1 MRNISIQLKIIIGLI
16 LFTIFIVTLERYLLS
31 ENIVKQFIESKKS
44 KNELLVNT
52 IAPVIGL
59 NISLGLH
66 DANKDYLNQIVE
78 QNSDLAYIELT
89 DLNGKTIYSYL
100 NKSNNSYKIDDEK
113 INFSNKMIIDNITGD
128 ALATISLHFLNTE
141 YQVILDNNRET
152 TFKIFALTLIL
163 LVLFIL
169 LIKREFRHLNSLSQN
184 VLLYDPKINNLNLEI
199 SDRKDEVGIIHN
211 AILSMVKKIKEH
223 SRVLDEVN
231 ISLEEKVKQRTL
243 ELEYTNN
250 EFKYMLDHTMEGIA
264 IFENGKCINLNK
276 AAINIFGYSN
286 DKELLG
292 KSPLIFIAPQS
303 HEATI
308 EKIKEKNLEPYESIG
323 VKQDGT
329 KFPILLKDTTFQNNN
344 IQYRITSILDL
355 TKIKDNEKL
364 LELAKLKAEE
374 STKAKSDFLA
384 NMSHEIRT
392 PMNGIVGM
400 THLVKQTK
408 LDAKQM
414 SYLTKIETASNNL
427 LNIIND
433 ILDFSKAEAGKL
445 NIEHIDF
452 DMNDVIS
459 NVKNLVEYKAKE
471 RNLNFNIFYSDKNS
485 MFHGDQLRISQILIN
500 LMSNAIKFTEIGSVE
515 LYIESLADN
524 TTRFIVKDTGIG
536 LTPEQQSKLFKSFS
550 QADDSITRKYGG
562 TGLGLSISKQLV
574 ELMDGKIWVESEIN
588 EGSKFIFE
596 LKLSKGDIK
605 KLKKSSIKSLGK
617 LKNEINATKHS
628 NILLVEDNKTNQ
640 AVIIGLLEDLNIDI
654 DIANNGQEAIEL
666 YQINSN
672 KYKLIFMDIQM
683 PIIDGISATKI
694 IRDIDKKIPIV
705 ALTANVMKEDIENIK
720 LAGMNEYL
728 SKPIEVE
735 KLYEI
740 LLKYLSQD

>member
-16 LFTIFIVTLERYLLS
+16 IFTIFIVSSERYLLS
-31 ENIVKQFIESKKS
+31 ENIVKQFVESKKS
-44 KNELLVNT
+44 KNELLANT

-59 NISLGLH
+59 NLSLGLH
-66 DANKDYLNQIVE
+66 DANKDYLHQIVE
-78 QNSDLAYIELT
+78 QNSDLAYIKLT
-89 DLNGKTIYSYL
+89 DLNGKTIYNYL
-100 NKSNNSYKIDDEK
+100 NKSYNSYELDDEK
-113 INFSNKMIIDNITGD
+113 VNFFNKTITDNITGEV
-128 ALATISLHFLNTE
+128 LATISLHFLNTE
-141 YQVILDNNRET
+141 YQVILDKNRET
-152 TFKIFALTLIL
+152 TLKIFILTLIL
-163 LVLFIL
+163 LILFIL
-169 LIKREFRHLNSLSQN
+169 LIKREFRHLKSLSEN
-184 VLLYDPKINNLNLEI
+184 VLLYDPRINNLNI
-199 SDRKDEVGIIHN
+199 DKSDRKDEVGIIHN
-211 AILSMVKKIKEH
+211 AILLMVKKIEEH
-223 SRVLDEVN
+223 SRTLDEIN

-276 AAINIFGYSN
+276 AAINIFGYST

-303 HEATI
+303 HAATI
-308 EKIKEKNLEPYESIG
+308 EKIREKSSEPYESIG
-323 VKQDGT
+323 IKQDST
-329 KFPILLKDTTFQNNN
+329 EFPILLKDTTFQNNSVM
-344 IQYRITSILDL
+344 YRITSVLDL
-355 TKIKDNEKL
+355 TKIKNNEKL

-392 PMNGIVGM
+392 PMNGIIGM

-445 NIEHIDF
+445 NIEYIEF

-471 RNLNFNIFYSDKNS
+471 KKLNFNIFYSDKDS
-485 MFHGDQLRISQILIN
+485 LFYGDQLRISQVLIN

-515 LYIESLADN
+515 LYIESLEEN
-524 TTRFIVKDTGIG
+524 MVKFTVKDTGIG
-536 LTPEQQSKLFKSFS
+536 LTHEQESKLFKSFS

-574 ELMDGKIWVESEIN
+574 ELMDGKIWVESEIGK
-588 EGSKFIFE
+588 GSKFIFE
-596 LKLSKGDIK
+596 LKLSKSNIK
-605 KLKKSSIKSLGK
+605 KLKKSSVKSLEK
-617 LKNEINATKHS
+617 LKNDINATKHS

-694 IRDIDKKIPIV
+694 IREIDKNIPIV
-705 ALTANVMKEDIENIK
+705 ALTANVMKDDIENIK
-720 LAGMNEYL
+720 FAGMNEYL

-735 KLYEI
+735 KLYKT
-740 LLKYLSQD
+740 LLKYLSKN

>member
-1 MRNISIQLKIIIGLI
+1 MRNVSIQLKIIIGVVI
-16 LFTIFIVTLERYLLS
+16 FTIFIVALERYLLS
-31 ENIVKQFIESKKS
+31 ENIVEQFVESKKS
-44 KNELLVNT
+44 KNELLANT
-52 IAPVIGL
+52 MAPVIGL
-59 NISLGLH
+59 NLSLGLH
-66 DANKDYLNQIVE
+66 DANKDYLNQIVA
-78 QNSDLAYIELT
+78 QNSDLAYIKLT
-89 DLNGKTIYSYL
+89 DLNGKIIYSYL
-100 NKSNNSYKIDDEK
+100 NKSDNLYDTDDEK
-113 INFSNKMIIDNITGD
+113 INISNKMIVDNITEE
-128 ALATISLHFLNTE
+128 ALATISLHFLNKE
-141 YQVILDNNRET
+141 YQVILDKNRET
-152 TFKIFALTLIL
+152 TFKIFALTIIL
-163 LVLFIL
+163 LFLFIL
-169 LIKREFRHLNSLSQN
+169 LIKREFRHLKSLSQN
-184 VLLYDPKINNLNLEI
+184 VLLYDPKVNNLNLDE

-211 AILSMVKKIKEH
+211 AILSMVKKIEEH
-223 SRVLDEVN
+223 SKALDDIN

-264 IFENGKCINLNK
+264 IFENGKCINLNR
-276 AAINIFGYSN
+276 AAINIFGYSS
-286 DKELLG
+286 DGELLG

-303 HEATI
+303 YEATI
-308 EKIKEKNLEPYESIG
+308 EKIKQKISEAYESIG

-329 KFPILLKDTTFQNNN
+329 TFPILLKDTIFQNNG
-344 IQYRITSILDL
+344 IAYRITSILDL

-392 PMNGIVGM
+392 PMNGIIGM

-408 LDAKQM
+408 LDDKQI

-459 NVKNLVEYKAKE
+459 NVRNLVEYKAKE
-471 RNLNFNIFYSDKNS
+471 KKLTFNIFYSEKNS
-485 MFHGDQLRISQILIN
+485 MFYGDQLRISQILIN
-500 LMSNAIKFTEIGSVE
+500 LMNNAIKFTEIGSVE
-515 LYIESLADN
+515 LYIESLDEN
-524 TTRFIVKDTGIG
+524 MVKFTVKDTGIG
-536 LTPEQQSKLFKSFS
+536 LTPEQESKLFKSFS

-574 ELMDGKIWVESEIN
+574 ELMDGKIWVESEIDK
-588 EGSKFIFE
+588 GSKFIFE
-596 LKLSKGDIK
+596 LKLSKGNIK
-605 KLKKSSIKSLGK
+605 KLKNFPIKSLEK
-617 LKNEINATKHS
+617 LKNDINATKHS

-640 AVIIGLLEDLNIDI
+640 AVIIGVLEDLNIDI

-666 YQINSN
+666 YQINPN

-694 IRDIDKKIPIV
+694 IREIDKNIPIV
-705 ALTANVMKEDIENIK
+705 ALTANVMKDDIENIK

-735 KLYEI
+735 RLYET
-740 LLKYLSQD
+740 LLKYLSKN

>member
-1 MRNISIQLKIIIGLI
+1 MRNVSIQLKIIIGVVI
-16 LFTIFIVTLERYLLS
+16 FTIFIVALERYLLS
-31 ENIVKQFIESKKS
+31 ENIVEQFIESKRS
-44 KNELLVNT
+44 KNELLTNT
-52 IAPVIGL
+52 MAPVIGL
-59 NISLGLH
+59 NLSLGLN
-66 DANKDYLNQIVE
+66 DANKDYLNQIVA
-78 QNSDLAYIELT
+78 QNSDLAYIKLT
-89 DLNGKTIYSYL
+89 DMNGKIIYSYL
-100 NKSNNSYKIDDEK
+100 NKSDNLYVTDDEK
-113 INFSNKMIIDNITGD
+113 INISNKTIVDNITGE
-128 ALATISLHFLNTE
+128 ALATISLHFLNKE
-141 YQVILDNNRET
+141 YQVILDKNRET
-152 TFKIFALTLIL
+152 TSKIFTLTIIL
-163 LVLFIL
+163 LFLFIL
-169 LIKREFRHLNSLSQN
+169 LIKREFRHLKSLSQN
-184 VLLYDPKINNLNLEI
+184 VLLYDPKVNNLNLDE

-211 AILSMVKKIKEH
+211 AILSMVKKIEEH
-223 SRVLDEVN
+223 SRALDEIN
-231 ISLEEKVKQRTL
+231 ILLEEKVKLRTQ
-243 ELEYTNN
+243 ELEYINN

-264 IFENGKCINLNK
+264 IFENGKCINLNR
-276 AAINIFGYSN
+276 AAINIFGYSS
-286 DKELLG
+286 DGELLG

-303 HEATI
+303 YEATI
-308 EKIKEKNLEPYESIG
+308 EKIKEKISEAYESIG

-329 KFPILLKDTTFQNNN
+329 TFPILLKDTIFQNNG
-344 IQYRITSILDL
+344 IAYRITSILDL

-392 PMNGIVGM
+392 PMNGIIGM

-408 LDAKQM
+408 LDDKQI

-459 NVKNLVEYKAKE
+459 NVRNLVEYKAKE
-471 RNLNFNIFYSDKNS
+471 KKLTFNIFYSEKNS
-485 MFHGDQLRISQILIN
+485 MFYGDQLRISQILIN
-500 LMSNAIKFTEIGSVE
+500 LMNNAIKFTDVGSVE
-515 LYIESLADN
+515 LYIESLDEN
-524 TTRFIVKDTGIG
+524 RVMFTVKDTGIG
-536 LTPEQQSKLFKSFS
+536 LTHEQESKLFKSFS

-574 ELMDGKIWVESEIN
+574 ELMGGKIWVESEIGK
-588 EGSKFIFE
+588 GSKFIFE
-596 LKLSKGDIK
+596 LKLSKGDVK
-605 KLKKSSIKSLGK
+605 KLKQSSIKNLEK
-617 LKNEINATKHS
+617 LKNDINATKHS

-640 AVIIGLLEDLNIDI
+640 AVIIGVLEDLNIDI

-666 YQINSN
+666 YQINPN
-672 KYKLIFMDIQM
+672 KYNLIFMDIQM

-694 IRDIDKKIPIV
+694 IREIDKKIPIV
-705 ALTANVMKEDIENIK
+705 ALTANIMKDDIENIK

-735 KLYEI
+735 KLYKT
-740 LLKYLSQD
+740 LLKYLSKN